1 MSEGITCRMEGSCYS
16 TTTLPLPPPPETVS
30 CPEVSRTHPL
40 PRGGAD
46 TLTPKGWGRQDTR
59 NRARGTERACEPEI
73 EEVVEI
79 KI

>member
-1 MSEGITCRMEGSCYS
+1 MRVLRVGWRAVVTAPPPCPS
-16 TTTLPLPPPPETVS
+16 PPPPETVS